1 MRLIGRGEVREKR
14 VIVVE
19 AIPRLVVRG
28 AAEREM
34 NTKLWAI
41 DY

>member
-14 VIVVE
+14 VIVVK
-19 AIPRLVVRG
+19 AVPRFVIRG
-28 AAEREM
+28 CAEREM

-41 DY
+41 DH